1 MAPGDVEAVGV
12 KEGKLW
18 FLLYPLAGGV
28 EQALLPLVLISFCY
42 PHFCSHLT
50 QEGQLRPPQAAETIM

>member
-28 EQALLPLVLISFCY
+28 EQALLPLVLISFSVI
-42 PHFCSHLT
+42 PTSAL
-50 QEGQLRPPQAAETIM
+50 I